1 MVVLL
6 FASILLFIIGCFCG
20 RIRLCRKQQKAV
32 NETYAEARSEETTH
46 TQMYPQNVLYEDV
59 MVRSQ
64 EQDLELK
71 KNEAYGPIKPH

>member
-1 MVVLL
+1 MQKLMLCLSTAHSVAMHVLTYH
-6 FASILLFIIGCFCG
+6 
-20 RIRLCRKQQKAV
+20 KAV

-59 MVRSQ
+59 MVRNQ

-71 KNEAYGPIKPH
+71 INEAYGPIKGHTNLQ